1 MDWVRL
7 IAGQARISGILR
19 VDELARELNTSE
31 VAVGN
36 ALRRQEERGLVEHLG
51 KKIFIN
57 RLVPDF
63 SGRELINTLRPESY
77 LSLETVL
84 RDSGISTQ
92 SPTLLTCVTPGRP
105 GEFRAKSVSII
116 FRRISKNLFWGFQEK
131 RTRYGKYNIAE
142 PEKALLD
149 WVYLR
154 RQEGSTSNTD
164 ELDLQRLDRG
174 KLLRYAA
181 NPICKA
187 TNYGSS
193 GQLQHCEASVDAAS
207 GYLTRRP
214 SA

>member
-7 IAGQARISGILR
+7 ITDRARISGILR

-36 ALRRQEERGLVEHLG
+36 ALRRQEKRGLVEHLG

-105 GEFRAKSVSII
+105 GDFRAKSVSIS
-116 FRRISKNLFWGFQEK
+116 FRRISKNLFWGFREK
-131 RTRYGKYNIAE
+131 QTRYGKYNIAE

-154 RQEGSTSNTD
+154 RQEGSTINTG

-174 KLLRYAA
+174 KLLQYAA
-181 NPICKA
+181 KFPIPVK
-187 TNYGSS
+187 
-193 GQLQHCEASVDAAS
+193 QQILEAVANFNIVTPGA
-207 GYLTRRP
+207 R
-214 SA
+214 